1 MSGLG
6 LVLTI
11 AKDALTAQQYGVF
24 VTGQNIANVNTPGYS
39 KQSAVQEARRPAP
52 YGGVYVG
59 RGVETTAIER
69 ASDQLIENRVMQQK
83 SDLYSYEEMENYM
96 LAMEGLFNESSGI
109 SLSSMFADFWN
120 LWHDL
125 SNNPSG
131 SSERIAL
138 YENGDMIAEQF
149 NAVDDSLLQLSTD
162 LTNAMRAGVGRINAI
177 TESIAALNNEIV
189 GIETIASANDLKDQR
204 NVLAGELSE
213 YMDIKIFEQ
222 SDGSFTIISQAK
234 GVVLVEGNASY
245 EIELDGTAVEWKG
258 SGGNDVDITDNISTG
273 KLGGWLE
280 MRDEVVTK
288 YRQDISELAS
298 EFIWMVNQQHSQ
310 GVGLKLIQPG
320 NSVTGTYTTTTT
332 LEDLDYG
339 SAADGYVD
347 YTGTLN
353 LWIGDAN
360 GENLN
365 QVAIDLDFA
374 GGDITAASSL
384 ADLRDSINAQIAAA
398 GYAGDVTAALSA
410 SGDAVVFTAGAD
422 DTFGFSS
429 DTSNLLAA
437 LGINTFF
444 NGGSAGG
451 IEVNTVIGSDTDYIA
466 AAQIDSTGS
475 YGAGDNTNALA
486 MVDKQ
491 YSSTDILRWTYDRIN
506 GNTAATE
513 NATIEDYYHA
523 MVGALGIQSSSISRG
538 RSFNEVMVQELTVL
552 RETISSVSLD
562 EEMTELVKYQQAFS
576 AASKLFIAADEMFQ
590 ELLDMK

>member
-280 MRDEVVTK
+280 MRDEVVAK

>member
-1 MSGLG
+1 
-6 LVLTI
+6 
-11 AKDALTAQQYGVF
+11 
-24 VTGQNIANVNTPGYS
+24 
-39 KQSAVQEARRPAP
+39 
-52 YGGVYVG
+52 
-59 RGVETTAIER
+59 
-69 ASDQLIENRVMQQK
+69 
-83 SDLYSYEEMENYM
+83 
-96 LAMEGLFNESSGI
+96 
-109 SLSSMFADFWN
+109 
-120 LWHDL
+120 
-125 SNNPSG
+125 
-131 SSERIAL
+131 
-138 YENGDMIAEQF
+138 
-149 NAVDDSLLQLSTD
+149 
-162 LTNAMRAGVGRINAI
+162 
-177 TESIAALNNEIV
+177 LNNEIV

-245 EIELDGTAVEWKG
+245 EIELDGSAVEWKG
-258 SGGNDVDITDNISTG
+258 SGGNDVDITNNISTG

-280 MRDEVVTK
+280 MRDEIVAK

-320 NSVTGTYTTTTT
+320 STVTGTYTTTTT
-332 LEDLDYG
+332 LEALDYG
-339 SAADGYVD
+339 SAGDGYVD

-444 NGGSAGG
+444 SGGSAGG

>member
-280 MRDEVVTK
+280 MRDEVVAK

-444 NGGSAGG
+444 SGGSAGG

>member
-280 MRDEVVTK
+280 MRDEIVAK

-444 NGGSAGG
+444 SGGSAGG

>member
-444 NGGSAGG
+444 SGGSAGG

>member
-39 KQSAVQEARRPAP
+39 KQSAVQEARQPAP

-69 ASDQLIENRVMQQK
+69 ASDQLIENRLMQQK

-96 LAMEGLFNESSGI
+96 LAMEGLFNESSDT

-131 SSERIAL
+131 ASERIAL

-149 NAVDDSLLQLSTD
+149 NAMDDSLLQLSTD

-204 NVLAGELSE
+204 NVLASELSE

-245 EIELDGTAVEWKG
+245 EIELDGNAVEWKG
-258 SGGNDVDITDNISTG
+258 SGGNDVDITDNISSG
-273 KLGGWLE
+273 RLGGWLE
-280 MRDEVVTK
+280 MRDEVVAK

-320 NSVTGTYTTTTT
+320 SSVTGTYTTATT

-353 LWIGDAN
+353 LWIGDAD

-365 QVAIDLDFA
+365 QVVIDLDFA

-398 GYAGDVTAALSA
+398 GYAGDVTASLSA
-410 SGDAVVFTAGAD
+410 SGDAIVFTAGAD
-422 DTFGFSS
+422 DTFGFSN
-429 DTSNLLAA
+429 DTSHILAA

-451 IEVNTVIGSDTDYIA
+451 IEVNTLLSSDTDYIA
-466 AAQIDSTGS
+466 AAQIDATGN
-475 YGAGDNTNALA
+475 YGSGDNTNALA

-491 YSSTDILRWTYDRIN
+491 YSSTNILRWTYDRIN
-506 GNTAATE
+506 GNTSSTE

-523 MVGALGIQSSSISRG
+523 MVGALGIKSSSVSRSK
-538 RSFNEVMVQELTVL
+538 SFNEVMVQELTVL
-552 RETISSVSLD
+552 RETVSSVSLD

-576 AASKLFIAADEMFQ
+576 AAAKLFGVADEMFQ

>member
-280 MRDEVVTK
+280 MRDEIVTK

-444 NGGSAGG
+444 SGGSAGG